1 MKAALEFQHKKAF
14 CVLKCNQ
21 GTQPKFHKKE
31 SWFGM
36 TLLIIWIQFN
46 YMNQMAL
53 DDERAPRYGNSYL
66 NPLVKQ
72 HKFSGGGPQI

>member
-1 MKAALEFQHKKAF
+1 
-14 CVLKCNQ
+14 
-21 GTQPKFHKKE
+21 
-31 SWFGM
+31 M